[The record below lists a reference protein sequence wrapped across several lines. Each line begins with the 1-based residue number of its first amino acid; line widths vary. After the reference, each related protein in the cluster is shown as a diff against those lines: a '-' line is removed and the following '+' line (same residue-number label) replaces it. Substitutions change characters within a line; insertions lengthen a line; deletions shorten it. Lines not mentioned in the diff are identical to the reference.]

1 MAEWGRKEYA
11 KAWPSRR
18 PVWTMAAV
26 FATMLVF
33 AGLLTVQ
40 YERSWTAAQGL
51 YWKDYLKSGTRAQV
65 SARSSNRY
73 TLLEGMMA
81 KGRDGKEQGLFLKDD
96 QVETVTGPDGQ
107 QGWRLTEA
115 GTRLGIARLQWVTAT
130 FNDRSL
136 HRLLSSVVYADL
148 EGWGF
153 YRVPVYT
160 ALAFFVLS
168 LFLSVPK
175 DRKRRMIWKHG
186 RRLRGPELVTTSEFN
201 AKLGKSNLLTTT
213 LPNGVSFINEETGWW
228 DKTFH
233 KDLSRWARVPRDR
246 EAMHFLI
253 VGDSGTGKSAAIRQ
267 MLDRPELEKC
277 LERLDKGDTLVVWRL
292 DRLGRSIRD
301 LLQIVDRLE
310 KSGVNFI
317 SLKERFDTSTAA
329 GRLVFHFF
337 AALTQFEKELI
348 RERTMAGLSSA
359 RARGRMGGRKRLLT
373 AQQAKVVKTMW
384 DSHEHTRH
392 EIAANFSV
400 SVATIDRLLRASR
413 SVVTSGGGK

>member
-1 MAEWGRKEYA
+1 MMIGYA
-11 KAWPSRR
+11 R
-18 PVWTMAAV
+18 
-26 FATMLVF
+26 
-33 AGLLTVQ
+33 
-40 YERSWTAAQGL
+40 
-51 YWKDYLKSGTRAQV
+51 V
-65 SARSSNRY
+65 S
-73 TLLEGMMA
+73 TE
-81 KGRDGKEQGLFLKDD
+81 
-96 QVETVTGPDGQ
+96 Q
-107 QGWRLTEA
+107 QGIEA
-115 GTRLGIARLQWVTAT
+115 QLPDLRKAGCRRIYQETMGGGT
-130 FNDRSL
+130 
-136 HRLLSSVVYADL
+136 
-148 EGWGF
+148 
-153 YRVPVYT
+153 
-160 ALAFFVLS
+160 
-168 LFLSVPK
+168 
-175 DRKRRMIWKHG
+175 M
-186 RRLRGPELVTTSEFN
+186 
-201 AKLGKSNLLTTT
+201 
-213 LPNGVSFINEETGWW
+213 
-228 DKTFH
+228 
-233 KDLSRWARVPRDR
+233 
-246 EAMHFLI
+246 
-253 VGDSGTGKSAAIRQ
+253 
-267 MLDRPELEKC
+267 DRPELEKC

-413 SVVTSGGGK
+413 SVVTSGGGR